1 MTRQSCSDRAR
12 TIFMCTLG
20 IHAST
25 CMSRTIHNQRANMA
39 QVLSLSVRSK
49 NGKGSDS
56 GNSPGNG
63 PGNPGNGN
71 NNSKGNG
78 KGNGGQGN
86 PGGNSNP
93 SPSTTPATP
102 SPSPTDTSSGGG
114 ASVGTSSGNGGG
126 GTTSSGSGSSP
137 SNIGGNG
144 SSPTSPPGSSPTAT
158 DAGGN
163 GSSPTPNRGSGGSG
177 GDNTSP
183 QSGPQPSSGDTLPTN
198 GASINSAG
206 SHTPSSKTDEI
217 SDSSPGYH
225 TTFSPSTYTSVFTG
239 VTTISSGG
247 QAFTSSFIFTS
258 IGLTT
263 IPVSGPTGVPGG
275 SGVTTHQPNTGVIAG
290 AVVGS
295 VAGLFLLLLLIF
307 LCRRKGRDDVSFSMV
322 NPLMEETGDEQEARL
337 TPSSIQ
343 INMSHVTETDYSKY
357 GAPPSPLASL
367 FNKARHRSSQPFFR
381 PSFHD
386 RRIPT
391 TTPENPF
398 RDYSASPVAITN
410 PFADPASDADVSG
423 SGETSSESR
432 LSTFTDISSM
442 LFRSNDSGAAVEVSN
457 STAALRQRNEAMLSE
472 APATRSSEAVIEMA
486 RRLSEIPVLDISNTA
501 AAHARKSSELIP
513 DMLSTTPGPSRTNS
527 THREAQN
534 QGNPWVT
541 ELYGV
546 YPSEQSRRSSR
557 TDNRYSK
564 TSSNRSIRWGFAS

>member
-1 MTRQSCSDRAR
+1 
-12 TIFMCTLG
+12 
-20 IHAST
+20 
-25 CMSRTIHNQRANMA
+25 MA
-39 QVLSLSVRSK
+39 QVLSLSVRNK
-49 NGKGSDS
+49 NINNNGKGSGS
-56 GNSPGNG
+56 GNS

-71 NNSKGNG
+71 SPGNPGNGNSKGNG
-78 KGNGGQGN
+78 KGKGN
-86 PGGNSNP
+86 PGGTVTSNP
-93 SPSTTPATP
+93 SPSTTPVTP
-102 SPSPTDTSSGGG
+102 SPSPTDTGSGGG
-114 ASVGTSSGNGGG
+114 TSVGASSGNGGG
-126 GTTSSGSGSSP
+126 STTSSDSGSSP
-137 SNIGGNG
+137 SPNIGGNG
-144 SSPTSPPGSSPTAT
+144 STPTSPPGSSPTAT

-163 GSSPTPNRGSGGSG
+163 GSSPPNRGSG

-198 GASINSAG
+198 GASNDSAG
-206 SHTPSSKTDEI
+206 SHTTSSKTDAI

-239 VTTISSGG
+239 VTTISSDG

-307 LCRRKGRDDVSFSMV
+307 LCRRRGRDDVSFSMV
-322 NPLMEETGDEQEARL
+322 NPLMEEAGDEQEARL

-357 GAPPSPLASL
+357 GGPPSPLASL

-391 TTPENPF
+391 QQTSTAENPF
-398 RDYSASPVAITN
+398 RDYSTPPPVTITN

-501 AAHARKSSELIP
+501 AHARKSSELIP

-534 QGNPWVT
+534 LGSSRVT

-557 TDNRYSK
+557 ADNRYSK